1 MKTRI
6 MNTPVLLGLA
16 ALAAL
21 SAMPARA
28 LAASPSDPP
37 GAGVKVE
44 TAPVATTAASEGASR
59 SQPALPPPPDA
70 VTLPLPPSPDPSAKR
85 STVALIA
92 AGVAVVG
99 AGVGTLFGF
108 LALQNKSDYRR
119 DPTYSNTDQG
129 NNDAAYADGAIA
141 LALAGAVTSLVLY
154 VTNDPSSDET
164 PDPAAPKKR
173 SAILSAS
180 PFVTSHGGGAGAL
193 LTF

>member
-6 MNTPVLLGLA
+6 MNTPVLLGLV

-21 SAMPARA
+21 SVMPVRA

-37 GAGVKVE
+37 SADVKVD
-44 TAPVATTAASEGASR
+44 TAPVA
-59 SQPALPPPPDA
+59 
-70 VTLPLPPSPDPSAKR
+70 LPLPPSPDPSAKR
-85 STVALIA
+85 NTVALIA

-99 AGVGTLFGF
+99 ASVGTVFGF
-108 LALQNKSDYRR
+108 LALQNKNDYRR

-141 LALAGAVTSLVLY
+141 LAVAAAVTSLVLY
-154 VTNDPSSDET
+154 VTNGPSSDET

-173 SAILSAS
+173 SATFSAS

-193 LTF
+193 LRF